1 MKKSSIEEQLKS
13 IKKIVHDAEV
23 VKITVRGKVL
33 VLSDVLETA
42 MPFGKYK
49 GENLKNIAVGDPK
62 YIMWLGT
69 QDFES
74 SRLELKIEAL
84 VVAMRKGKV

>member
-1 MKKSSIEEQLKS
+1 MSRSIEGQLKS

-23 VKITVRGKVL
+23 IKIIVRGKVL
-33 VLSDVLETA
+33 ILSDVLETI

-49 GENLKNIAVGDPK
+49 GESLGSIAESNPG
-62 YIMWLGT
+62 YAQWLAT
-69 QDFES
+69 QDFNE

-84 VVAMRKGKV
+84 IIAMRKGLL